1 MAESS
6 RRDFVKNSLIAGTA
20 LNMLSTCDSKTSQL
34 NAKSVEMKN
43 SEWVSPLMIQ
53 PRYHR
58 WHVDVGVEWNETNTG
73 YATLNWSI
81 PRARVAIVLIDVWDH
96 HYLKDTEARIE
107 SVIQQ
112 KLVPLLD
119 VCRKE
124 KVQIIHAPSFPIA
137 RQHRN
142 WVSLKDATQFPNN
155 PSDWPPIAFRVK
167 SGIYE
172 TYRRPNEPREG
183 ELVKLRAE
191 RKLHPLV
198 QPIGDEPVVA
208 NGDELHS
215 YCKQNEILFLMFAG
229 FNTNACVLLNDYG
242 TLAMTQRGYE
252 VIVIRDCTTGM
263 ESRETQAS
271 LAQTTGAVLFLEMFG
286 KYSITSD
293 EIRNGLLARTGVTAQ
308 VTDH

>member
-1 MAESS
+1 MMAESS

-20 LNMLSTCDSKTSQL
+20 LNMLSTCDSHTSKL
-34 NAKSVEMKN
+34 NANSVETKN
-43 SEWVSPLMIQ
+43 SELVPSFTIQ

-58 WHVDVGVEWNETNTG
+58 WHVDVGVKWNETNTG

-81 PRARVAIVLIDVWDH
+81 PRSRVAIVLIDVWDH
-96 HYLKDTEARIE
+96 HYLKDTEARTE

-124 KVQIIHAPSFPIA
+124 KVQIIHAPSSPIA

-142 WVSLKDATQFPNN
+142 WVPLKDAMQVPNKQ
-155 PSDWPPIAFRVK
+155 SDWPPIAFRGK

-172 TYRRPNEPREG
+172 TYRRPHEPREV

-191 RKLHPLV
+191 RMLHPLV

-263 ESRETQAS
+263 ESPETQAS

-293 EIRNGLLARTGVTAQ
+293 EIRNGLLARTGAT
-308 VTDH
+308 THR